1 MSVGRLSR
9 IMARNS
15 SRKAN
20 SSALKRRSIGRAFLS
35 LHDFERCS
43 EPHDA
48 AAYMRPV
55 GGVKTAGRYDHN
67 FLVHRERTEQCF
79 CDGGARNSLP
89 ARPMQDNEFEIP
101 V

>member
-9 IMARNS
+9 IKARNS
-15 SRKAN
+15 SRKVN

-43 EPHDA
+43 EPHDT

-67 FLVHRERTEQCF
+67 FLVQRERTEQCF
-79 CDGGARNSLP
+79 CDAYKTPP
-89 ARPMQDNEFEIP
+89 ARAMHADAFETLD
-101 V
+101 